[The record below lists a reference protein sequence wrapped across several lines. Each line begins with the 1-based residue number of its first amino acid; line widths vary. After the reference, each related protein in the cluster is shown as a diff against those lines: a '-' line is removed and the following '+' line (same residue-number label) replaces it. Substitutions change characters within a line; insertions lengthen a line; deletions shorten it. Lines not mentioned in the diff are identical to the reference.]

1 MANFT
6 CRPKRLAYIILSQVL
21 SSVKFEPNFNDL
33 LHKSMPKLMGYLLKQ
48 KKDNGSI
55 EDY

>member
-21 SSVKFEPNFNDL
+21 SSVKFEPTFNDL